1 MYVFVDMEWISN
13 QRGNHWPTQLAAAR
27 VDAHWNTVDTLSTLF
42 RPKDFS
48 FQQWGHMAFSGW
60 NSVRLEQ
67 FYVAGNLA
75 DFEKLLKAPY
85 QNEYYVTRNQ
95 IAAYE
100 SHEIDDI
107 CDYLTV
113 HEVLELPYTARSEY
127 VLYRWND
134 VFDNAE
140 KIRSMVDRLRFQV
153 ECFNEALPY
162 EAGQSYG
169 DRAASQVRVIYRI
182 S

>member
-1 MYVFVDMEWISN
+1 M
-13 QRGNHWPTQLAAAR
+13 
-27 VDAHWNTVDTLSTLF
+27 
-42 RPKDFS
+42 
-48 FQQWGHMAFSGW
+48 
-60 NSVRLEQ
+60 
-67 FYVAGNLA
+67 
-75 DFEKLLKAPY
+75 
-85 QNEYYVTRNQ
+85 TRNQ

-113 HEVLELPYTARSEY
+113 HELLELPYTARNEY

-134 VFDNAE
+134 VFGNTE

-182 S
+182 

>member
-1 MYVFVDMEWISN
+1 MVCGNFILPEPASYVFFYAFPICA
-13 QRGNHWPTQLAAAR
+13 TYC
-27 VDAHWNTVDTLSTLF
+27 TLS
-42 RPKDFS
+42 
-48 FQQWGHMAFSGW
+48 
-60 NSVRLEQ
+60 
-67 FYVAGNLA
+67 
-75 DFEKLLKAPY
+75 
-85 QNEYYVTRNQ
+85 
-95 IAAYE
+95 
-100 SHEIDDI
+100 
-107 CDYLTV
+107 
-113 HEVLELPYTARSEY
+113 VLELPYTARSEY

-134 VFDNAE
+134 VFGNAE

>member
-1 MYVFVDMEWISN
+1 MNYSAMIQN
-13 QRGNHWPTQLAAAR
+13 R
-27 VDAHWNTVDTLSTLF
+27 
-42 RPKDFS
+42 K
-48 FQQWGHMAFSGW
+48 
-60 NSVRLEQ
+60 SVRA
-67 FYVAGNLA
+67 FR
-75 DFEKLLKAPY
+75 EKDVP
-85 QNEYYVTRNQ
+85 
-95 IAAYE
+95 
-100 SHEIDDI
+100 
-107 CDYLTV
+107 
-113 HEVLELPYTARSEY
+113 SEAI
-127 VLYRWND
+127 LYRWND

>member
-1 MYVFVDMEWISN
+1 MRNGGRKCSL
-13 QRGNHWPTQLAAAR
+13 RHAAAGGG
-27 VDAHWNTVDTLSTLF
+27 VVQ
-42 RPKDFS
+42 RPLC
-48 FQQWGHMAFSGW
+48 AA
-60 NSVRLEQ
+60 ECI
-67 FYVAGNLA
+67 AGNLA

>member
-1 MYVFVDMEWISN
+1 MMTREEAEKELIAMLEEAEGGPSYSIEE
-13 QRGNHWPTQLAAAR
+13 
-27 VDAHWNTVDTLSTLF
+27 VDA
-42 RPKDFS
+42 
-48 FQQWGHMAFSGW
+48 
-60 NSVRLEQ
+60 
-67 FYVAGNLA
+67 
-75 DFEKLLKAPY
+75 
-85 QNEYYVTRNQ
+85 
-95 IAAYE
+95 
-100 SHEIDDI
+100 
-107 CDYLTV
+107 
-113 HEVLELPYTARSEY
+113 YTARIEY

>member
-1 MYVFVDMEWISN
+1 MMTREEAEKELIAMLEEAEGGPSYSMEE
-13 QRGNHWPTQLAAAR
+13 
-27 VDAHWNTVDTLSTLF
+27 VDA
-42 RPKDFS
+42 
-48 FQQWGHMAFSGW
+48 
-60 NSVRLEQ
+60 
-67 FYVAGNLA
+67 
-75 DFEKLLKAPY
+75 Y

-140 KIRSMVDRLRFQV
+140 KIRSMIDRLRFQV

>member
-1 MYVFVDMEWISN
+1 MMTREEAEKELIAMLEEAEGGPSYSMEE
-13 QRGNHWPTQLAAAR
+13 A
-27 VDAHWNTVDTLSTLF
+27 DAYMRELLH
-42 RPKDFS
+42 PK
-48 FQQWGHMAFSGW
+48 
-60 NSVRLEQ
+60 
-67 FYVAGNLA
+67 
-75 DFEKLLKAPY
+75 
-85 QNEYYVTRNQ
+85 NQ
-95 IAAYE
+95 I
-100 SHEIDDI
+100 
-107 CDYLTV
+107 YLTGDT
-113 HEVLELPYTARSEY
+113 HGQFERIISFCERQQVLPESTFIILGDVGLNYYTARSEY

-134 VFDNAE
+134 VFNNAE

>member
-1 MYVFVDMEWISN
+1 MIANCREMNLVVMVVRPITGFLWNRLIRSTVGKNAEALIGLKDGSFIS
-13 QRGNHWPTQLAAAR
+13 T
-27 VDAHWNTVDTLSTLF
+27 
-42 RPKDFS
+42 
-48 FQQWGHMAFSGW
+48 
-60 NSVRLEQ
+60 
-67 FYVAGNLA
+67 
-75 DFEKLLKAPY
+75 
-85 QNEYYVTRNQ
+85 
-95 IAAYE
+95 
-100 SHEIDDI
+100 
-107 CDYLTV
+107 
-113 HEVLELPYTARSEY
+113 YTARSEY

>member
-1 MYVFVDMEWISN
+1 M
-13 QRGNHWPTQLAAAR
+13 
-27 VDAHWNTVDTLSTLF
+27 
-42 RPKDFS
+42 
-48 FQQWGHMAFSGW
+48 
-60 NSVRLEQ
+60 
-67 FYVAGNLA
+67 
-75 DFEKLLKAPY
+75 
-85 QNEYYVTRNQ
+85 TRNQ

-113 HEVLELPYTARSEY
+113 HEVLGLPYTARSEY
-127 VLYRWND
+127 VLYRWRCLC
-134 VFDNAE
+134 NAE
-140 KIRSMVDRLRFQV
+140 KIRSMIDRLRFQV